1 MRIALSGTS
10 FELQL
15 LPLDEV
21 EGSRHYLALIED
33 VSSAVNSRH
42 SLLQRFDVIVIP
54 GLLVVALV
62 LVFLLFGLIMRL
74 ERVAAIL
81 PFLAKARFADAR
93 EQLALMGRGAYIVD
107 EIDQLQDDAAS
118 LLAQMETQSGKLHRI
133 SLERDMQQAEQEQQ
147 QNLAQQLLGDARLV
161 LLSRD
166 AKGLVTGVHV
176 LREGHWITT
185 DGALDSIQAEELLGR
200 LLFQDG
206 PDSENL

>member
-1 MRIALSGTS
+1 
-10 FELQL
+10 
-15 LPLDEV
+15 
-21 EGSRHYLALIED
+21 
-33 VSSAVNSRH
+33 
-42 SLLQRFDVIVIP
+42 
-54 GLLVVALV
+54 
-62 LVFLLFGLIMRL
+62 
-74 ERVAAIL
+74 
-81 PFLAKARFADAR
+81 
-93 EQLALMGRGAYIVD
+93 
-107 EIDQLQDDAAS
+107 
-118 LLAQMETQSGKLHRI
+118 METQSGKLHRI